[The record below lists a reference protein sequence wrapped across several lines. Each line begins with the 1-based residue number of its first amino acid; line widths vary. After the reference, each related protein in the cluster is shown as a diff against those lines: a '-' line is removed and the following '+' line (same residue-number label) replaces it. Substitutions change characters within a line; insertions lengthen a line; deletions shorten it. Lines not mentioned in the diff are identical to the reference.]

1 MKRSIRSA
9 KVKDE
14 DKKGTKAMIRDVSI
28 DLFSEKGFN
37 AVSVRD
43 IADNLPIHKST
54 IYSHYKSKEE
64 IMDSIIESL
73 IDEFKY
79 NSNQIPLEDLIDKM
93 EPEILLNST
102 IRPMIEQIRIPR
114 IRKILRLMWIELYQ
128 NEKCLDFLKN
138 QYIAPTILMF
148 ENVFQLMMD
157 KGYIKQYDAKTLA
170 KEFFYH
176 ALYLLF
182 ECFILNYNE
191 ASYETLIDSLLE
203 KASIHIKFIFDMVK
217 IDKEMVE

>member
-1 MKRSIRSA
+1 MKRSIKSD
-9 KVKDE
+9 KVKIE
-14 DKKGTKAMIRDVSI
+14 DKKGTKSMIRDVSI
-28 DLFSEKGFN
+28 DLFSKKGFN

-43 IADNLPIHKST
+43 IAEKLPIHKST

-79 NSNQIPLEDLIDKM
+79 NSNQIPLEDFIDEI
-93 EPEILLNST
+93 EPKLLLNNT

-114 IRKILRLMWIELYQ
+114 IRKILRLIWIELYQ

-138 QYIAPTILMF
+138 QYIVPTIKTF
-148 ENVFQLMMD
+148 ENIFQLMMD

-176 ALYLLF
+176 TLYLLF
-182 ECFILNYNE
+182 ECFILDYNE
-191 ASYETLIDSLLE
+191 ASYEALIDSLLE
-203 KASIHIKFIFDMVK
+203 KVSIHIKFFFDMVK
-217 IDKEMVE
+217 IDKMMVE

>member
-1 MKRSIRSA
+1 MKRSMRSTR
-9 KVKDE
+9 VKDE
-14 DKKGTKAMIRDVSI
+14 DNKGSKAMIRDVAI

-54 IYSHYKSKEE
+54 IYSHYRSKEE

-79 NSNQIPLEDLIDKM
+79 NSNQIPLEGLIDKM

-128 NEKCLDFLKN
+128 NEKCLNFLKN
-138 QYIAPTILMF
+138 QYIAPTIKMF
-148 ENVFQLMMD
+148 ENIFQLMMD
-157 KGYIKQYDAKTLA
+157 KGYIKQYNAKILA

-182 ECFILNYNE
+182 ECFILDYNE
-191 ASYETLIDSLLE
+191 ASFESLIDSLLE
-203 KASIHIKFIFDMVK
+203 KVSIHIKFILDMVK
-217 IDKEMVE
+217 IEKEMVE